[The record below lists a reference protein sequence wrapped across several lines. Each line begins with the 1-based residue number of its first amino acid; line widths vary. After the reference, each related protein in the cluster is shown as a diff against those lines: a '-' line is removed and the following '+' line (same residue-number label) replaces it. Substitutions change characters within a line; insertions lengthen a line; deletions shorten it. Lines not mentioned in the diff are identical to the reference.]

1 MHALM
6 DGRQGCPDSSK
17 IIDDVS
23 FGPGPDNHDKRVMAE
38 FAKTLMNVELQILIV
53 ILMPNVSIKKVFM
66 NVNVIQVRV
75 TCTVCGSF
83 YNQMKVKDVAML
95 P

>member
-1 MHALM
+1 M
-6 DGRQGCPDSSK
+6 DGRQGCPDSNK
-17 IIDDVS
+17 NLDDVS
-23 FGPGPDNHDKRVMAE
+23 FGPGSDNPDKRVMAE

-66 NVNVIQVRV
+66 NVNVIQVRD
-75 TCTVCGSF
+75 TCTVCRSF
-83 YNQMKVKDVAML
+83 YNRMKVKDVAML